1 MIIKNNNILLLYNY
15 YLQMEQAKN
24 KLFRILQQGDANIQN
39 ANKEAIVLVGLTRAG
54 KSTGFNWML
63 KLPMVGKGGRNSY
76 YVNVVNE
83 DPTIA
88 QVADSFASVTLAPN
102 VFVDFTNDTSLID
115 MAGY

>member
-1 MIIKNNNILLLYNY
+1 
-15 YLQMEQAKN
+15 MEQAKY
-24 KLFRILQQGDANIQN
+24 KLFRILQQGDANIEN
-39 ANKEAIVLVGLTRAG
+39 AHEETIVFVGLTRAG
-54 KSTGFNWML
+54 KSAVFNWIL
-63 KLPMVGKGGRNSY
+63 KFPMVVKGGRYPY

-88 QVADSFASVTLAPN
+88 QVADSYASVTLAPN